1 MDFSGMQAYGD
12 LGAGLGGLAGG
23 LIGDALGANDRAEAE
38 RILRLITTEWSS
50 ADPYL
55 RVGQEQY
62 VNLGPSAFE
71 GAREQVDPALRDAQL
86 LALQSIMETGL
97 SGGMDAQA
105 RARLAQ
111 AQEATARSESAA
123 RQALQQQAQAR
134 GMGTSMTGYATQL
147 ANQQGAAQRLGME
160 GTQAA
165 ADANQRALQAFAQGG
180 SLAGQ
185 VRGQDYGQ
193 VADRARAADVIAAYN
208 ARNRQDYNSRQVDRS
223 AQIQQQSFNNRMAQL
238 RGLSAARQA
247 QADNA
252 RGRAQ
257 RQAELGYTWG
267 SGVGRAAGSIFGGG

>member
-71 GAREQVDPALRDAQL
+71 GVGEQVDPALRDAQL

-223 AQIQQQSFNNRMAQL
+223 AQIQQQSFANRMAQL